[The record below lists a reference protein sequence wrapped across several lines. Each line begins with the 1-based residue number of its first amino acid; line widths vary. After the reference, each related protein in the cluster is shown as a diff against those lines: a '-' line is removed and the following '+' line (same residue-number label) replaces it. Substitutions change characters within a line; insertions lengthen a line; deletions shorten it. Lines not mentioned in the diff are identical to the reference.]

1 MKLKLLLDGDPR
13 LRIPSKPVE
22 KIDKRITE
30 LAHLMAFY
38 MKQWN
43 GVGLSAPQVG
53 RNIRLIAINTIGYSF
68 GRKLIMINP
77 EVVSQD
83 SVCSMRAEGCLSFP
97 GKVVERAR
105 PNSITVRWT
114 SLRGDPA
121 EETFYGITAQ
131 AILHEIE
138 HLDGILLTDPLS
150 PPGEVAP
157 RPVLHTIPEP
167 TPKPVKEEVSTED
180 LLAVVQATAEKHEE
194 ALKKLED

>member
-1 MKLKLLLDGDPR
+1 MKLRLLLDGDPR

-22 KIDKRITE
+22 KIDKRIIE
-30 LAHLMAFY
+30 LAHLMTFY
-38 MKQWN
+38 MKKWH

-53 RNIRLIAINTIGYSF
+53 RNIRLIVINTVGYSL
-68 GRKLIMINP
+68 GRKLIMVNP

-83 SVCSMRAEGCLSFP
+83 SVCSLRAEGCLSFP
-97 GKVVERAR
+97 GKVVERVR
-105 PNSITVRWT
+105 PNSVTVRWT

-121 EETFYGITAQ
+121 EETFQGITAQ

-138 HLDGILLTDPLS
+138 HLDGILLSDPLS

-157 RPVLHTIPEP
+157 RPVVHVIPEP
-167 TPKPVKEEVSTED
+167 PPKPVKEQISTED
-180 LLAVVQATAEKHEE
+180 LLAIVQAAAEEHEH